1 MHTKFVALAVAV
13 VLGACTPASEGGGS
27 SGGSESGGSSGGAG
41 SGGSKG
47 NAGTGGVSAPTGSNS
62 GGAGGGDAPGTGGTS
77 NTGTSNTGGSGTG
90 GTSNAGG
97 GGSGG
102 GSGSGGTTGNAG
114 SGGSGAQ
121 GSPDGSAGA
130 ADAPGSAASGCMGVT
145 AAFCDDFEGQ
155 TVGGAPKG
163 DAFTTQGNAFAV
175 ETTKAFSG
183 TKAVHIH
190 VAKGSGG
197 PNTKMVFKKQFPLAN
212 NDLHGRVMVFLTQ
225 NPADATNAGFHW
237 DMIFASGGGKTYVL
251 GSMYNGAAK
260 AGAFMPVYHP
270 GDRSI
275 DTKTPFPIGK
285 WSCIQWQFRYG
296 GAGDLLQIKQ
306 DGKIVDLGKSTA
318 EGAAIVDGRIAAW
331 PAGPWSQ
338 MSFGYDHY
346 QSLKID
352 VDLWFDD
359 LAFGAQEIPCPAAPG
374 M

>member
-1 MHTKFVALAVAV
+1 
-13 VLGACTPASEGGGS
+13 
-27 SGGSESGGSSGGAG
+27 
-41 SGGSKG
+41 
-47 NAGTGGVSAPTGSNS
+47 
-62 GGAGGGDAPGTGGTS
+62 
-77 NTGTSNTGGSGTG
+77 
-90 GTSNAGG
+90 
-97 GGSGG
+97 
-102 GSGSGGTTGNAG
+102 
-114 SGGSGAQ
+114 
-121 GSPDGSAGA
+121 
-130 ADAPGSAASGCMGVT
+130 MGVM
-145 AAFCDDFEGQ
+145 AAFCDDFEAQ
-155 TVGGAPKG
+155 SVGGAPKG
-163 DAFTTQGNAFAV
+163 DAFTTQGGAFAV
-175 ETTKAFSG
+175 ETSKAFSG

-212 NDLHGRVMVFLTQ
+212 NDLHGRAMVFLTQ

-251 GSMYNGAAK
+251 GSMYNTVAK

-275 DTKTPFPIGK
+275 DTSTPFPTGK

-306 DGKIVDLGKSTA
+306 DGKVVDLGKATA
-318 EGAAIVDGRIAAW
+318 EGAAITDGHIAAW

-346 QSLKID
+346 QGLKID

-359 LAFGAQEIPCPAAPG
+359 LAFGAQEIPCPAPPG
-374 M
+374 SSGM

>member
-1 MHTKFVALAVAV
+1 MRASFVALAAAV
-13 VLGACTPASEGGGS
+13 VLGACSSASGPGGGGANGGGS
-27 SGGSESGGSSGGAG
+27 SGGDSSGGTK
-41 SGGSKG
+41 GG
-47 NAGTGGVSAPTGSNS
+47 AGTGGASTGGKNGGGS
-62 GGAGGGDAPGTGGTS
+62 GGTAGQ
-77 NTGTSNTGGSGTG
+77 GTG

-97 GGSGG
+97 SGGSPDSGGTGGGGTGGGGGG
-102 GSGSGGTTGNAG
+102 GSTGGGDAG
-114 SGGSGAQ
+114 S
-121 GSPDGSAGA
+121 
-130 ADAPGSAASGCMGVT
+130 ADAPASAVSGCMGVK

-163 DAFTTQGNAFAV
+163 DAFTTQGGAFAV
-175 ETTKAFSG
+175 ETGKSFSG

-197 PNTKMVFKKQFPLAN
+197 PNTKMIFKKQFPLPN
-212 NDLHGRVMVFLTQ
+212 NDLHGRAMVFLTQ

-251 GSMYNGAAK
+251 GSMYNAVAK

-275 DTKTPFPIGK
+275 DTSTPFPTGK

-318 EGAAIVDGRIAAW
+318 EGAAIVDGHIAAW

-338 MSFGYDHY
+338 MTFGYDHY
-346 QSLKID
+346 QGLKID

-359 LAFGAQEIPCPAAPG
+359 LAFGAEEIPCPVSPG
-374 M
+374 SSGM